1 MRNWYYQRSPSL
13 HATDMLTCILSTLC
27 AWNWHWHM
35 PSSVSVNDFSTPE
48 LFQMT
53 TIMDFRPNIFCFEY
67 FWLYNGLKIKTAVQN
82 IWSVVLLE
90 SLYINLNG
98 NIRSVKLNYYSD
110 YPNTM
115 IFQFYDTLWVQSK
128 YCGDWIVWLSL
139 STMVLWSDHSVC
151 IEESLQ

>member
-1 MRNWYYQRSPSL
+1 M
-13 HATDMLTCILSTLC
+13 
-27 AWNWHWHM
+27 
-35 PSSVSVNDFSTPE
+35 TPE

-128 YCGDWIVWLSL
+128 YCGD
-139 STMVLWSDHSVC
+139 
-151 IEESLQ
+151 